1 MYTEKVI
8 IVTTDEKIF
17 SKDFKGSDIEYL
29 ASLINAE
36 KLSFFEAD
44 PKRTT
49 IKIWDKNGQPDE
61 LTFNVFFDKNQEKC
75 KKVNALISGGHLNK
89 VIYGDVILLKDNN
102 KQWTGFEESDDPEA
116 ITECYQLESY
126 LKKERF
132 ANTQNIAEIH
142 KEYDKKDLPFG
153 TIDY

>member
-1 MYTEKVI
+1 MYIEKVV
-8 IVTTDEKIF
+8 IVTADEKIF

-36 KLSFFEAD
+36 KLSFLKSD

-49 IKIWDKNGQPDE
+49 IKIWDKNEQPAE
-61 LTFNVFFDKNQEKC
+61 LTYAVFFDKNQEKC
-75 KKVNALISGGHLNK
+75 NKINALIGVGILNRE
-89 VIYGDVILLKDNN
+89 IYGDVILLKDHND
-102 KQWTGFEESDDPEA
+102 QWTGFEDSDNPGD
-116 ITECYQLESY
+116 ITECGYLENY
-126 LKKERF
+126 LSREKY
-132 ANTQNIAEIH
+132 ANKQNIAEIH

>member
-36 KLSFFEAD
+36 KLSFFEPD

-49 IKIWDKNGQPDE
+49 IKIWDKNGQPAE
-61 LTFNVFFDKNQEKC
+61 LTYSVFFDKNQEKC
-75 KKVNALISGGHLNK
+75 KKINALVGGGLLNR
-89 VIYGDVILLKDNN
+89 VIYGDVILLKNN
-102 KQWTGFEESDDPEA
+102 NNQWTGFEESDNPGE
-116 ITECYQLESY
+116 ITECSY
-126 LKKERF
+126 LENYLNREKY

>member
-1 MYTEKVI
+1 MYTENVI
-8 IVTTDEKIF
+8 IVTADERIF

-36 KLSFFEAD
+36 KLSFLKSD

-49 IKIWDKNGQPDE
+49 IEIWDKNGQPDK
-61 LTFNVFFDKNQEKC
+61 LTFSVFFDKNQEKC
-75 KKVNALISGGHLNK
+75 NKINALIGVGILNRE
-89 VIYGDVILLKDNN
+89 IYGDVILLKDHND
-102 KQWTGFEESDDPEA
+102 QWIGFEDSDDPEE
-116 ITECYQLESY
+116 ITECFQLEDY
-126 LKKERF
+126 LMREKH
-132 ANTQNIAEIH
+132 ANKQNIAEIH

>member
-61 LTFNVFFDKNQEKC
+61 LTFSVFFDKNQEKC
-75 KKVNALISGGHLNK
+75 NKINALIGVGILNHPGSL
-89 VIYGDVILLKDNN
+89 VY
-102 KQWTGFEESDDPEA
+102 T
-116 ITECYQLESY
+116 ITSSSFSSSCSNFISTSESY
-126 LKKERF
+126 
-132 ANTQNIAEIH
+132 T
-142 KEYDKKDLPFG
+142 
-153 TIDY
+153 T